1 MTGGMENNMNNRR
14 VFQFILMIILI
25 CACSLTTVHA
35 QEAQPH
41 KWTAQEVAEAL
52 VDPAATITYLN
63 VSYRDYKDVGPRDKT
78 NQEYRL
84 NGAGFFNLP
93 NGSSVF
99 YRAFLPFYDN
109 EFPVNKS
116 GMGDALLSAY
126 WVPTKGPFILGY
138 GAALIAPT
146 ASEDFFGTGKW
157 SAGPTIVIAKK
168 EPGVYTVGGLA
179 THVWSFAG
187 DSERE
192 NVSMTTI
199 QPALTYFLNKKGT
212 SVSLTSETTY
222 NWEANTDPWQVPLT
236 VAIGQI
242 LPPFGKFFV
251 GVALG
256 GTYYVVK
263 SDLAPEWDL
272 RAVVSIV
279 LP

>member
-1 MTGGMENNMNNRR
+1 MRSRLLLAIGVTAA
-14 VFQFILMIILI
+14 I
-25 CACSLTTVHA
+25 CVCSFATAKA

-63 VSYRDYKDVGPRDKT
+63 LSYRSYQGVGPRNDT

-93 NGSSVF
+93 NETSVF

-109 EFPVNKS
+109 EFPVDKS
-116 GMGDALLSAY
+116 GIGDALLSAY
-126 WVPTKGPFILGY
+126 WVPTKGSVILGY
-138 GAALIAPT
+138 GAALIVPT

-168 EPGVYTVGGLA
+168 EPGVYTVGGLV

-187 DSERE
+187 DRDRE
-192 NVSMTTI
+192 DVSITTI

-212 SVSLTSETTY
+212 SASLTSETTY
-222 NWEANTDPWQVPLT
+222 NWEAKTDPWQIPAT
-236 VAIGQI
+236 IGIGQI
-242 LPPFGKFFV
+242 LPPFGKSFV
-251 GVALG
+251 AVGLA
-256 GTYYVVK
+256 YSSYIEK
-263 SDLAPEWDL
+263 SDFAPDWDV
-272 RAVVSIV
+272 RAVLSIV
-279 LP
+279 FP

>member
-1 MTGGMENNMNNRR
+1 MRSRLLLTMG
-14 VFQFILMIILI
+14 VTAAI
-25 CACSLTTVHA
+25 CVCSHVTANA

-52 VDPAATITYLN
+52 VDPAATISYFN
-63 VSYRDYKDVGPRDKT
+63 VSYRNYQDVGPKDDKT

-84 NGAGFFNLP
+84 NGAGFFNLS
-93 NGSSVF
+93 NGSSIF

-109 EFPVNKS
+109 KFPVDKS
-116 GMGDALLSAY
+116 GVGDALLSAY
-126 WVPTKGPFILGY
+126 WVPTKGSVILGY

-168 EPGVYTVGGLA
+168 EPGVYTVGGLV

-187 DSERE
+187 DSDRE
-192 NVSMTTI
+192 NVSITTI
-199 QPALTYFLNKKGT
+199 QPALTVFLNKKGT

-222 NWEANTDPWQVPLT
+222 NWEASKDPWQIPAT

-242 LPPFGKFFV
+242 LPPFGKSFV
-251 GVALG
+251 GVGLAYS
-256 GTYYVVK
+256 YYLEK
-263 SDLAPEWDL
+263 NDLAPDWDV
-272 RAVVSIV
+272 RAVLSIV
-279 LP
+279 FP